1 MSDGSPQAPS
11 HAERSATDEILAL
24 ENELEREGEQAA
36 IALERVQQQF
46 EDIEAGEA
54 GGPRV
59 TSASDA
65 SEVGLAGEEGLATAP
80 DGEDA
85 YSELRQRER
94 DLLAERDEAVSSLRA
109 ALVALERAEAG
120 VPRSEEQGQEIEK
133 QIRTETEQ
141 SIRAELEADHKLFAA
156 EAAEEVERARA
167 EASERARRESEA
179 ARSAVEERLRA
190 ELSLRER
197 ALKLE
202 RESAARAAEESEAR
216 LAAIEAALEA
226 AAERVEAAEASVAA
240 HAEEASRRLSER
252 ERELQHEAR
261 GLAAAWVRGQI
272 ESIRRDA
279 ERATEERLA
288 AREGELAREL
298 EAAGSA
304 LRSAEMR
311 SERASRFA
319 AVENKVK
326 ALERRAS
333 GIVHRRAEPSEATDE
348 RGAVAAPA
356 PPADPI
362 DINAASFEQL
372 RRLGMSVTQSTRV
385 IAYRDRAGGFGDVDD
400 LYSVPGFTTEQL
412 VELKARLTA

>member
-24 ENELEREGEQAA
+24 EKELEREGQQAA
-36 IALERVQQQF
+36 IALERMQQQL
-46 EDIEAGEA
+46 EDIEAAEP

-65 SEVGLAGEEGLATAP
+65 SEVGLAGE
-80 DGEDA
+80 DG
-85 YSELRQRER
+85 QRER
-94 DLLAERDEAVSSLRA
+94 VLLAERDEAVSSLRA

-120 VPRSEEQGQEIEK
+120 VPRSEQQRQEIEE
-133 QIRTETEQ
+133 QIRTETEE

-156 EAAEEVERARA
+156 EAAEQVERARA

-190 ELSLRER
+190 ELSLREQ
-197 ALKLE
+197 ALRLE

-240 HAEEASRRLSER
+240 QAEEASRRLSER

-261 GLAAAWVRGQI
+261 GLAAAWLHGQV

-279 ERATEERLA
+279 EEAAEERLA
-288 AREGELAREL
+288 AREREPAQEL

-311 SERASRFA
+311 PDRASRFA
-319 AVENKVK
+319 VVEEKVK

-333 GIVHRRAEPSEATDE
+333 SIFHPRVEPDEDTDE
-348 RGAVAAPA
+348 RDAVADAVPSE
-356 PPADPI
+356 DPI

-385 IAYRDRAGGFGDVDD
+385 IAYRNRAGGFGELDD
-400 LYSVPGFTTEQL
+400 LDSVPGFTTEL
-412 VELKARLTA
+412 LAELKARLTA